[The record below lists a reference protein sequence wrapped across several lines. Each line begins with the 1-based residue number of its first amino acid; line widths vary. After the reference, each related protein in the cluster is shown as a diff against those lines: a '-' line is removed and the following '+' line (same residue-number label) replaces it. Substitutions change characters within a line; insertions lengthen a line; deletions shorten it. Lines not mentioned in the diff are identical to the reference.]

1 LDTHKRINYSHQVP
15 NNLAAVKKT
24 AERVNEQF
32 ITERRSAMETRDLRT
47 GIVMNGYPRDR
58 FAAQIGSSSSNSG
71 GIINAN
77 SSSSVNGLSTVAAP
91 GSGGGDS
98 PHGRTDWEADETLE
112 AYIQNLQAR
121 RK

>member
-1 LDTHKRINYSHQVP
+1 
-15 NNLAAVKKT
+15 
-24 AERVNEQF
+24 
-32 ITERRSAMETRDLRT
+32 METRDLRT

-58 FAAQIGSSSSNSG
+58 FAAQIGSSGSSNSNSG

-77 SSSSVNGLSTVAAP
+77 SSNSVNGLSTAAAP
-91 GSGGGDS
+91 GSGGGGDS